1 MSPNVGLRRRRR
13 IAPVRYT
20 VSGRESTGST
30 PTWAGDERGIRLRCI
45 CLGDAALRGS
55 RMSRTSYRVGVL
67 RGEYRVNY
75 ISATPPP
82 NIMTAARGHRLR
94 STT

>member
-45 CLGDAALRGS
+45 CLGDAALRSGVTDVADILS
-55 RMSRTSYRVGVL
+55 RRRTTWGVPGKL
-67 RGEYRVNY
+67 HF
-75 ISATPPP
+75 SH
-82 NIMTAARGHRLR
+82 AA
-94 STT
+94 S